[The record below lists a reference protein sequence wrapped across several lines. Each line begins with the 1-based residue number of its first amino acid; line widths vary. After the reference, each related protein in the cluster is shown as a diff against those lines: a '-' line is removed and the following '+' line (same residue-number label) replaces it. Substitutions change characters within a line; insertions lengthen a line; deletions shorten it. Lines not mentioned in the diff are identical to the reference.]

1 MNAPPRAD
9 TIRRP
14 RRGVFGESTPVR
26 MAAVVHAHALA
37 ALVQQAGVDRQLAL
51 ARTERERENR
61 ELLWQREA
69 YLIRSWR

>member
-1 MNAPPRAD
+1 
-9 TIRRP
+9 
-14 RRGVFGESTPVR
+14 